1 MRGPLL
7 AAALLLSGAARA
19 DNYDLTLERLIG
31 PPAAGTTFNDPS
43 LAAQTGFRSLASELG
58 VVMAPKF
65 LDPSDTLGWSGFH
78 FSFDSTWTSIS
89 NRADF
94 WKKGVRDVGT
104 SGFLP
109 TVTVMARKG
118 IWAPAP
124 SFEIGVGGSYLIDSS
139 LFGLIGYL
147 KLGIHEGFHRWPIP
161 SIALRVAVSYLVGS
175 SQLGLTVLSTD
186 LSVSKSFGI
195 SGTLKLDPYL
205 GANALVTFAKS
216 GVIDTTPSV
225 DAYKQQLTGM
235 GTMDLNANT
244 TFPDQ
249 DAILRWRLFVGAR
262 LVYHVLSVAAEFA
275 WTFCND
281 SATHCAVDNAAKIT
295 DRSDGQAQ
303 ISLSAGVVF

>member
-1 MRGPLL
+1 MRGPLF
-7 AAALLLSGAARA
+7 AAALLVSGSARA

-31 PPAAGTTFNDPS
+31 PPAAGTTFNDPN
-43 LAAQTGFRSLASELG
+43 LAAQTSFRSLTSELG

-94 WKKGVRDVGT
+94 WKRGVHDVGT

-139 LFGLIGYL
+139 LFGLLGYV
-147 KLGIHEGFHRWPIP
+147 KLGVHEGFHHWPIP
-161 SIALRVAVSYLVGS
+161 SIALRVAVSHLLGT
-175 SQLGLTVLSTD
+175 SQVDLTVLSAD

-205 GANALVTFAKS
+205 GANALVTFARS
-216 GVIDTTPSV
+216 GVIDTTPAI
-225 DAYKQQLTGM
+225 DAYKAGQ
-235 GTMDLNANT
+235 MDLNANT

-249 DAILRWRLFVGAR
+249 DAILRWRLFAGLR
-262 LVYHVLSVAAEFA
+262 LVWSYVAITAEFA
-275 WTFCND
+275 YTLCND
-281 SATHCAVDNAAKIT
+281 SASGCGDDHPGATKPF
-295 DRSDGQAQ
+295 DRSNGQAQ
-303 ISLSAGVVF
+303 LSLSAGVIF